1 MRGVVSKAVREAPS
15 RLPRCTWTM
24 KWEDERGK
32 RKPQPNIKVE
42 KAVRRFKTCR
52 VPKICRAPFPFTY
65 LHSSSPIPQILTGP
79 SQFLTDPSYFS
90 LLFSLIPLLLPTRP
104 PSIRVLSSQ
113 PVSSLPPSLLL
124 LPLPQARLVIVTGP
138 ASSSPVPDSG
148 PACHCGWSRL
158 LLLLLLVHPL
168 LLARLAIVAGPA
180 SLWYPPFYWGGPCS
194 GCWFLVRFSD
204 LILGCQD
211 NGFIQERGVV
221 AGTRVGVVILVP
233 VFLGALVAVF
243 LVVLVFFRALSWLQ
257 FRAWTGVGFLR
268 GRLVVF
274 FVAVLVGPFVAVLV
288 VVLLF
293 AFV

>member
-1 MRGVVSKAVREAPS
+1 MLDPKLVGHSASVVYNL
-15 RLPRCTWTM
+15 RLQNQT
-24 KWEDERGK
+24 ED
-32 RKPQPNIKVE
+32 PQ
-42 KAVRRFKTCR
+42 T
-52 VPKICRAPFPFTY
+52 
-65 LHSSSPIPQILTGP
+65 L
-79 SQFLTDPSYFS
+79 
-90 LLFSLIPLLLPTRP
+90 
-104 PSIRVLSSQ
+104 
-113 PVSSLPPSLLL
+113 
-124 LPLPQARLVIVTGP
+124 
-138 ASSSPVPDSG
+138 DSE
-148 PACHCGWSRL
+148 
-158 LLLLLLVHPL
+158 
-168 LLARLAIVAGPA
+168 
-180 SLWYPPFYWGGPCS
+180 FENDYWGGPCS